1 MGDVD
6 VASPAIPTHVSIDY
20 RLAHSR
26 SAPVGALSG
35 VTANFT
41 TVGCMCLSMLCVCV
55 CVLSQLLWSRW
66 HFCTQIGC
74 HENGGCDSICEILN
88 KIGREERRPSGCM
101 DGERDQL
108 F

>member
-20 RLAHSR
+20 SLAHSR

-41 TVGCMCLSMLCVCV
+41 AVGCMCLSMLCVCV
-55 CVLSQLLWSRW
+55 VTTTVEQMAFLHTNWLS
-66 HFCTQIGC
+66 
-74 HENGGCDSICEILN
+74 
-88 KIGREERRPSGCM
+88 
-101 DGERDQL
+101 
-108 F
+108 